1 MLEGEKMW
9 VQVVKGGNNLPPP
22 LGGKGLTDQP
32 KIVCVCG
39 WVGALALGFGLMSAR
54 SFKNYEQGLIK
65 I

>member
-1 MLEGEKMW
+1 MGASSKRWEES
-9 VQVVKGGNNLPPP
+9 VPP

-32 KIVCVCG
+32 KIVCVCE
-39 WVGALALGFGLMSAR
+39 GALALGFGLMSAR